1 MALVATGII
10 CAAIAYVSYTAWAL
24 TGFGSAIIFQIL
36 WYFISLFYGSG
47 DIVDGL
53 LYLSIAGVAVM
64 PYQAVLLRKH
74 INWKLVGVMLIGF
87 IPFLFVGINVL
98 LIVTSPW
105 LKRSLGFLFLLQW
118 FKMVYDQRQH
128 ELKNLQKHDSGET
141 FTAKPQ
147 ETIVPAKSQH
157 DTLETAE
164 NPLTTV
170 ASTTVIE
177 GKVELVGFRFKTWR
191 DVLILLCVTSFAG
204 FLGGMFGTAGPPYMV
219 WLTYNRHVNKDIWRA
234 SAATMSSFYI
244 LPRIIYLLYAS
255 GRYNANFIPIYVATM
270 LAGICATLA
279 ANKFLNK
286 FVDPVAFRRL
296 ILLFLLLGS
305 LLLITSGLQ
314 QLSRYFALTV
324 VGIFVTFALI
334 YAARRKCGNAA
345 PKTYT

>member
-1 MALVATGII
+1 
-10 CAAIAYVSYTAWAL
+10 
-24 TGFGSAIIFQIL
+24 
-36 WYFISLFYGSG
+36 
-47 DIVDGL
+47 
-53 LYLSIAGVAVM
+53 
-64 PYQAVLLRKH
+64 
-74 INWKLVGVMLIGF
+74 
-87 IPFLFVGINVL
+87 
-98 LIVTSPW
+98 
-105 LKRSLGFLFLLQW
+105 
-118 FKMVYDQRQH
+118 MVYDQRQH

-141 FTAKPQ
+141 FTANLKKLLFPQ
-147 ETIVPAKSQH
+147 NLNMIPET
-157 DTLETAE
+157 E

-255 GRYNANFIPIYVATM
+255 GRYDSNFIPIYVATM
-270 LAGICATLA
+270 LAGICTTLA
-279 ANKFLNK
+279 TNKFLNK
-286 FVDPVAFRRL
+286 FVNPAFRRL

-314 QLSRYFALTV
+314 QLSRYLLT
-324 VGIFVTFALI
+324 VGIFVMFALI
-334 YAARRKCGNAA
+334 YAARRKWKCSAKNIYIVVAFKHSRGHRNQRY
-345 PKTYT
+345 KLS

>member
-1 MALVATGII
+1 MTGVVCAT
-10 CAAIAYVSYTAWAL
+10 IAYVSYTAWAL

-36 WYFISLFYGSG
+36 WYFVSLFYGSG

-64 PYQAVLLRKH
+64 PYQAFLLKQH
-74 INWKLVGVMLIGF
+74 INWKLVGVMLSGF

-98 LIVTSPW
+98 LLVSSPW
-105 LKRSLGFLFLLQW
+105 MKRSLGFLFLLQW

-128 ELKNLQKHDSGET
+128 ELKAMQVDKSAEL
-141 FTAKPQ
+141 
-147 ETIVPAKSQH
+147 AKSQH
-157 DTLETAE
+157 NAVEKGE
-164 NPLTTV
+164 NPLTSFD
-170 ASTTVIE
+170 STSV
-177 GKVELVGFRFKTWR
+177 VEDKEEDVGFRFKSWC
-191 DVLILLCVTSFAG
+191 DVFILLCVTSFAG

-219 WLTYNRHVNKDIWRA
+219 WLTYNRDVNKDTWRA

-255 GRYNANFIPIYVATM
+255 GRYDANFIPIYIATM
-270 LAGICATLA
+270 LAGICATLV

-305 LLLITSGLQ
+305 LLLITSGFQ
-314 QLSRYFALTV
+314 QLSRIFAVSV
-324 VGIFVTFALI
+324 VGIFVVVAII
-334 YAARRKCGNAA
+334 YVARRKFGNVNGGN
-345 PKTYT
+345 